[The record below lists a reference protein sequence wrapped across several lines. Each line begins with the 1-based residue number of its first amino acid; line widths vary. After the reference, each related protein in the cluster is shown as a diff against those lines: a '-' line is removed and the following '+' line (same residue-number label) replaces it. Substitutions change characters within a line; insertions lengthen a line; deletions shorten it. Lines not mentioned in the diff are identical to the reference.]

1 MPASAP
7 GGAANCCQA
16 ERPGSSRAI
25 AMAGMYGEARQS
37 AWARH
42 RAALR
47 AAGGASE
54 LIRQHVEEHRALYSP
69 SPGEASRPRAGA
81 LA

>member
-1 MPASAP
+1 
-7 GGAANCCQA
+7 
-16 ERPGSSRAI
+16 
-25 AMAGMYGEARQS
+25 MYGEARQS

-69 SPGEASRPRAGA
+69 SPGEANGSDASRAKEA
-81 LA
+81 LMSQSEAQS